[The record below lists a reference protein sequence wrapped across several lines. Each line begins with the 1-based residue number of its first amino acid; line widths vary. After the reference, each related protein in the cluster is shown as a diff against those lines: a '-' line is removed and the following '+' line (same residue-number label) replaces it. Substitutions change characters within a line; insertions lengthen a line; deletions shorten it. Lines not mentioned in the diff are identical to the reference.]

1 MTSVSSGGSTAGY
14 GYEDYRLSTIT
25 HNGFSY
31 TFGYDGY
38 GNNTSVAV
46 GGRTLTT
53 NTFNLKAGLPA
64 GSTYGNGDTVTYSYD
79 NKERLVGKSFN
90 GTPAVSYKYDA
101 MGSLVETEDLLNNI
115 SFKTQYDL
123 INRVTGVT
131 SSDGGEY
138 RISYD
143 DQNRIDA
150 TLEKIAGVTLKNEY
164 LYSKTN
170 YVYAVKLNGSQVLTY
185 GRDSLTRPI
194 SRTLALTSPFVT
206 NYTYLKGSPGNGTT
220 LISSVKNA
228 GETLSYTYDQFGN
241 ITSVSKNSAVVESY
255 EYDSLNQLTKVTNG
269 ANVTEYAYDA
279 GGNLTSV
286 KLNGEVQDTYGYTD
300 AGWKDLLT
308 SFNGQ
313 AITYDEIGNPLAY
326 RDGFAFTWQYGRRLS
341 SISHNGDSIS
351 YTYDPDGI
359 RTSKTVNGTTT
370 KFHIM
375 NGTLLGQTR
384 GSDKIIFLYDEK
396 ASKYGFD
403 YNGTKYYYIFNVQGD
418 VIGILNQAGQ
428 KIVSYTYDPWGR
440 LLSIGGPQAGTIGQL
455 NPIRYRG
462 YYYDTETGFYYLQSR
477 YYDPTMKRFLSCDSE
492 AAITLSPEQPNWN
505 KNLFAYCDNNP
516 IIRVD
521 CGGGAWQVIVFAIAV
536 GGLTSALFE
545 GVYQAAAGNK
555 SLSEIDWTPVLIE
568 GMNGGLTGLLFTAG
582 IPAPQVTWGKVIINS
597 GTSVAHSIHRGDNLM
612 DTTANAI
619 VTGVGSFAAGTL
631 PQLGKNFF
639 NNKFNLPPTFSTSNN
654 RIGPLPAQPLSHF
667 PEPWQV
673 IDITS
678 KIGLNRW
685 GRGVFRSIPT
695 VKASLPGALQTAG
708 EAIVELWNGFWG
720 LF

>member
-1 MTSVSSGGSTAGY
+1 MIY
-14 GYEDYRLSTIT
+14 
-25 HNGFSY
+25 
-31 TFGYDGY
+31 
-38 GNNTSVAV
+38 
-46 GGRTLTT
+46 
-53 NTFNLKAGLPA
+53 
-64 GSTYGNGDTVTYSYD
+64 
-79 NKERLVGKSFN
+79 
-90 GTPAVSYKYDA
+90 
-101 MGSLVETEDLLNNI
+101 
-115 SFKTQYDL
+115 
-123 INRVTGVT
+123 
-131 SSDGGEY
+131 
-138 RISYD
+138 
-143 DQNRIDA
+143 
-150 TLEKIAGVTLKNEY
+150 
-164 LYSKTN
+164 
-170 YVYAVKLNGSQVLTY
+170 
-185 GRDSLTRPI
+185 
-194 SRTLALTSPFVT
+194 
-206 NYTYLKGSPGNGTT
+206 
-220 LISSVKNA
+220 
-228 GETLSYTYDQFGN
+228 
-241 ITSVSKNSAVVESY
+241 
-255 EYDSLNQLTKVTNG
+255 
-269 ANVTEYAYDA
+269 
-279 GGNLTSV
+279 
-286 KLNGEVQDTYGYTD
+286 
-300 AGWKDLLT
+300 
-308 SFNGQ
+308 
-313 AITYDEIGNPLAY
+313 
-326 RDGFAFTWQYGRRLS
+326 AFTWQYGRRLS

-384 GSDKIIFLYDEK
+384 GSDKKIIFLYDEK